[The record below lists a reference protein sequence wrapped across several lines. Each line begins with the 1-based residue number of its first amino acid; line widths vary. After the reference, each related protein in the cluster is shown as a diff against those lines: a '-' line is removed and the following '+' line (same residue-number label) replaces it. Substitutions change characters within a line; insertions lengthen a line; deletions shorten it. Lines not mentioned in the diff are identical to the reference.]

1 MLSIE
6 HCVRRAER
14 YRLRIFTTKDPA
26 VTVRLLN
33 ISHKYRQLAGDA
45 QEALHGAGDTSEQP
59 PQQFVFLAPPCAR
72 FEQLD
77 KRFFIAALP
86 ATG

>member
-1 MLSIE
+1 M
-6 HCVRRAER
+6 RRAER

-26 VTVRLLN
+26 VTARLLN

-59 PQQFVFLAPPCAR
+59 PQQFVFLAPRCAR